1 MRTTRWSAACLVV
14 VVATGALTACN
25 PAHQARQAKNNVDS
39 GNAAACVTERS
50 TIEKAVEAY
59 TLLNPDTAVTE
70 DAMVAAGI
78 LHESSVLMDVTATG
92 AVGPA
97 PGSVCA

>member
-1 MRTTRWSAACLVV
+1 MRTIRWSAVCLV
-14 VVATGALTACN
+14 VVATGAVTACN
-25 PAHQARQAKNNVDS
+25 PAHQARQVKNNVDS
-39 GNAAACVTERS
+39 GNTAACVTERS

-70 DAMVAAGI
+70 DAMVAAGLI
-78 LHESSVLMDVTATG
+78 HQASVLMDVSEIG
-92 AVGPA
+92 AVVPA

>member
-1 MRTTRWSAACLVV
+1 MRTTRWTAACLVV
-14 VVATGALTACN
+14 VATGAATACN

-59 TLLNPDTAVTE
+59 TLLNPDAAVTE
-70 DAMVAAGI
+70 GAMVADGFIHQA
-78 LHESSVLMDVTATG
+78 SVLMDVTATG
-92 AVGPA
+92 SVVPA

>member
-1 MRTTRWSAACLVV
+1 MRTNRWSALCLVV
-14 VVATGALTACN
+14 MATGSATACN
-25 PAHQARQAKNNVDS
+25 PAHQARQAKNDVDS

-59 TLLNPDTAVTE
+59 TLLNPDTVVTE
-70 DAMVAAGI
+70 DAMVAAGFI
-78 LHESSVLMDVTATG
+78 HIASVLMDVTSTG
-92 AVGPA
+92 AVVPA

>member
-1 MRTTRWSAACLVV
+1 MRTTRWSALCLVV
-14 VVATGALTACN
+14 ITMGAVTACN
-25 PAHQARQAKNNVDS
+25 PAHQARQAKNDMDS

-70 DAMVAAGI
+70 DAMVADGFI
-78 LHESSVLMDVTATG
+78 HEASVLMDVTATA
-92 AVGPA
+92 AVVPA